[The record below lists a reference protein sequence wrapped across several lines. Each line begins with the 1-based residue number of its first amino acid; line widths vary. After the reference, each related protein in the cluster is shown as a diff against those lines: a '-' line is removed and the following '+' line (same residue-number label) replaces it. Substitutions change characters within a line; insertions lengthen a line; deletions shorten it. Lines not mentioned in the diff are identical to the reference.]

1 MKLREICVII
11 VMVLAMPLCCKADI
25 SLPLTPP
32 KTENPDDEIPGLKRH
47 RTPPAPVICFINIE
61 NGSVSFSSAAVG
73 EVEEYQICDEEGE
86 ICFCSY
92 NTAAEFTNA
101 LNNLTGEYCIKF
113 LTVNGYYSGYI
124 NM

>member
-1 MKLREICVII
+1 
-11 VMVLAMPLCCKADI
+11 MVLALPHCCKADI

-32 KTENPDDEIPGLKRH
+32 TTEDPDPIQAPNKH
-47 RTPPAPVICFINIE
+47 RTPPAPVFCFINIE

-92 NTAAEFTNA
+92 DTAAEFTNA